1 MSVGMG
7 GGVMGGRIVSV
18 AGLVIV
24 VAWAGAA
31 TPAAAEVSACDGQ
44 WSVVSSADHSQQC
57 MTA

>member
-1 MSVGMG
+1 
-7 GGVMGGRIVSV
+7 MGGRVVSV
-18 AGLVIV
+18 AGLVIVAAV